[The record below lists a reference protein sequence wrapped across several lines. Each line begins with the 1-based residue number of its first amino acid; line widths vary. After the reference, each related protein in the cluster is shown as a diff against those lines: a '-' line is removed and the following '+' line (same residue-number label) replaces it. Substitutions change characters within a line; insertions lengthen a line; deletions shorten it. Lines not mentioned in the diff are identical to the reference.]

1 MNDLGRPSASGR
13 RSQWTLALIGAALML
28 ALAGVAWLQS
38 QSIQLLNAT
47 VAYKGDN
54 AVWGVFQFES
64 EYLRVRR
71 LLEAVAFHPTPEH
84 QDMLQQRY
92 EIFVSRVRLVDPE
105 RTSDVMHAL
114 PAQRR
119 VIDAVNG
126 FIAFADPYLSQ
137 GAVQAADPQIWR
149 QLVERFAVLEVPIH
163 DLSLDMLHSVADQTG
178 LRNQTVREQNR
189 MAIGLTVF
197 QSLLT
202 LLFAVVAVRQLRA
215 LQRRR
220 SRLEELALGLQDARA
235 EAEQASRAKTAFLAN
250 MSHELRTP
258 FNGLLG
264 MLSLLQRTRLDDEQ
278 ADYLRTAR
286 ESGEHLLTILN
297 DVLDISKLE
306 SGRIE
311 ITPRRT
317 DLQRMLVELDALM
330 GSQARMRRLDW
341 QIDVA
346 DGLPRWALVDDIRL
360 KQVLFNL
367 IGNALKFTPR
377 GGVRLVLAPLAEPAP
392 ELTDPAPSAPQAPRW
407 SLAVHDT
414 GIGMDTATLD
424 RLFRRFA
431 QGDETINRRYGGTG
445 LGLEISRSLAR
456 MMGGDISVRSVPGE
470 GSVFTIELPL
480 LTLPEDTG
488 GTGAD
493 AAGPLLRTPERA
505 PLDALNSLLAR
516 TPPMPSTSDP
526 ITAVPAVPAT
536 GSVISG
542 AQGGSTPISLDILV
556 ADDHPVNRKLMQA
569 LLGSLGHRVTCCD
582 DGAQALD
589 TIRQRA
595 YDLVLMDVHMPVM
608 DGLAATR
615 AIRLLGGE
623 RGHQRI
629 VALTADAFTE
639 SRERVREAG
648 MDDFLAKPVQLHD
661 VEALLERHFPTPTP
675 APVLAPVLAPAPMS
689 APALASAPAEA
700 AAPPVR
706 RSGLRF
712 KRGEVARLLDLETIA
727 EVCVAITV
735 PGFQGLLGSFLA
747 PDSASLAELQVAL
760 QSAES
765 EPLYR
770 AAHKVKGAAANL
782 GLRQISRIAAELEDA
797 AATGADLDR
806 DARRADLDAE
816 LVRTRAACTRMGW
829 LA

>member
-1 MNDLGRPSASGR
+1 VNELGRPAASGR
-13 RSQWTLALIGAALML
+13 RSQWTLALIGGVLML

-47 VAYKGDN
+47 VVYKGDN
-54 AVWGVFQFES
+54 AVWGIFQFES

-71 LLEAVAFHPTPEH
+71 LLEVVAADPTPAQREL
-84 QDMLQQRY
+84 LQQRY

-105 RTSDVMHAL
+105 RTSEVMRAL

-126 FIAFADPYLSQ
+126 FIAYADPYLSQ
-137 GAVQAADPQIWR
+137 GGDRVPDRPEWQ
-149 QLVERFAVLEVPIH
+149 QLVERFALLEVPIH
-163 DLSLDMLHSVADQTG
+163 DLSLDMLHSVADQTS

-220 SRLEELALGLQDARA
+220 SRLEDLARSLQDARA
-235 EAEQASRAKTAFLAN
+235 EAEQASRAKSAFLAN

-264 MLSLLQRTRLDDEQ
+264 MLSLLQRTRLDTEQ

-311 ITPRRT
+311 ITPRKT
-317 DLQRMLVELDALM
+317 DLQRVLVELDALM
-330 GSQARMRRLDW
+330 GPQARMRRLDW
-341 QIDVA
+341 QIEVT

-377 GGVRLVLAPLAEPAP
+377 GGVRLVLSPVAVPASDTATATP
-392 ELTDPAPSAPQAPRW
+392 ASAPSGRW
-407 SLAVHDT
+407 SLAVHDS
-414 GIGMDTATLD
+414 GIGMDTATLE

-445 LGLEISRSLAR
+445 LGLEISRNLAR

-470 GSVFTIELPL
+470 GSVFTVELPL
-480 LTLPEDTG
+480 QTLPG
-488 GTGAD
+488 D
-493 AAGPLLRTPERA
+493 AGDLHLRAPERT
-505 PLDALNSLLAR
+505 PLDALNGLLAR
-516 TPPMPSTSDP
+516 TPPMTPSPEPT
-526 ITAVPAVPAT
+526 PAVPALT
-536 GSVISG
+536 DATLAVPAASAGLG
-542 AQGGSTPISLDILV
+542 ILV

-569 LLGSLGHRVTCCD
+569 LLSSLGHRVSCCE
-582 DGAQALD
+582 DGAQALA
-589 TIRQRA
+589 QVEQQA
-595 YDLVLMDVHMPVM
+595 FDLVLMDVHMPVM

-615 AIRLLGGE
+615 AIRRLGGE
-623 RGHQRI
+623 RGRQRI

-639 SRERVREAG
+639 SRERVLEAG
-648 MDDFLAKPVQLHD
+648 MDDFLAKPVQLRD
-661 VEALLERHFPTPTP
+661 IESLLAKHFAVAERPDPAATVSELAMTADMADPASAPKTP
-675 APVLAPVLAPAPMS
+675 APRAGA
-689 APALASAPAEA
+689 
-700 AAPPVR
+700 
-706 RSGLRF
+706 RF
-712 KRGEVARLLDLETIA
+712 KQGEVAHLLDLEAIA
-727 EVCVAITV
+727 EVCVAITLT
-735 PGFQGLLGSFLA
+735 GFQGLLNSFLA
-747 PDSASLAELQVAL
+747 EGSTSLAELMAAL
-760 QSAES
+760 ES
-765 EPLYR
+765 PEPEPLYR

-782 GLRQISRIAAELEDA
+782 GLRQIARLAAELEVEAQA
-797 AATGADLDR
+797 AADADADAGAGAGTDTDR
-806 DARRADLDAE
+806 LAQRTALETE
-816 LVRTRAACTRMGW
+816 LTRTRAACVRLGW
-829 LA
+829 LVKA

>member
-1 MNDLGRPSASGR
+1 MNDLGRPAASGR
-13 RSQWTLALIGAALML
+13 RSQWTLALIGGVLML

-47 VAYKGDN
+47 VVYKGDN
-54 AVWGVFQFES
+54 AVWGIFQFES

-71 LLEAVAFHPTPEH
+71 LLEVVAADPTPE
-84 QDMLQQRY
+84 QREMLQQRY

-105 RTSDVMHAL
+105 RTSDVMRAL

-126 FIAFADPYLSQ
+126 FVAYADPYLSQ
-137 GAVQAADPQIWR
+137 GGERVPDRQEWR

-163 DLSLDMLHSVADQTG
+163 DLSLDMLHSVADQTS

-220 SRLEELALGLQDARA
+220 SRLEDLARSLQDARA
-235 EAEQASRAKTAFLAN
+235 EAEQASRAKSAFLAN

-264 MLSLLQRTRLDDEQ
+264 MLSLLQRTRLDTEQ

-311 ITPRRT
+311 ISPRKT
-317 DLQRMLVELDALM
+317 DLQRVLVELDALM
-330 GSQARMRRLDW
+330 GPQARMRRLDW
-341 QIDVA
+341 QVEVV

-377 GGVRLVLAPLAEPAP
+377 GGVRLVLSPLAPLVPDAAAPAG
-392 ELTDPAPSAPQAPRW
+392 APSARW
-407 SLAVHDT
+407 SLAVHDS
-414 GIGMDTATLD
+414 GIGMDTATLE

-431 QGDETINRRYGGTG
+431 QGDDTINRRYGGTG

-470 GSVFTIELPL
+470 GSVFTVELPL
-480 LTLPEDTG
+480 QTLPG
-488 GTGAD
+488 D
-493 AAGPLLRTPERA
+493 AGDLSLRAPERA
-505 PLDALNSLLAR
+505 PLDALNGLLAR
-516 TPPMPSTSDP
+516 TPPMTPSP
-526 ITAVPAVPAT
+526 EPTASVPALTDAAPAASA
-536 GSVISG
+536 GLG
-542 AQGGSTPISLDILV
+542 ILV

-569 LLGSLGHRVTCCD
+569 LLSSLGHRVTCCE
-582 DGAQALD
+582 DGAQALA
-589 TIRQRA
+589 QVEQQA
-595 YDLVLMDVHMPVM
+595 FDLVLMDVHMPVM

-615 AIRLLGGE
+615 AIRQLGGV
-623 RGHQRI
+623 RGRQRI

-639 SRERVREAG
+639 SRERVLEAG
-648 MDDFLAKPVQLHD
+648 MDDFLAKPVQLSD
-661 VEALLERHFPTPTP
+661 IEALLAKHFAGSAGPDGLTT
-675 APVLAPVLAPAPMS
+675 APAPTT
-689 APALASAPAEA
+689 PAAETPA
-700 AAPPVR
+700 AADPMPAPKPPAR
-706 RSGLRF
+706 RPGARF
-712 KRGEVARLLDLETIA
+712 KRGEVAQLLDLETIA

-735 PGFQGLLGSFLA
+735 TGFQGLLGSFLA
-747 PDSASLAELQVAL
+747 EESTSLAELMAAL
-760 QSAES
+760 ESSES
-765 EPLYR
+765 EPLHR

-782 GLRQISRIAAELEDA
+782 GLRQLARMAAELEAQA
-797 AATGADLDR
+797 AAGADMDR
-806 DARRADLDAE
+806 EAQLTAFQTE
-816 LVRTRAACTRMGW
+816 LTRTRAACVRLGW